1 MLKENLRILRNLNGY
16 SQEQIAEKIE
26 ISRQAYAKWENGQT
40 TPDLEKAARL
50 AEVYGVTIDSLLK
63 TETLEG
69 VGTVPP
75 APAGKNIWGSVT
87 LGERGQIVIPKA
99 ARDHLGLQ
107 GGDRLIVASD
117 EHGVA
122 LIRADFFEEKMR
134 DLMARL
140 SAIPEE

>member
-75 APAGKNIWGSVT
+75 A
-87 LGERGQIVIPKA
+87 GERGQIVIPKA

-122 LIRADFFEEKMR
+122 LIRADYFEEKMR

-140 SAIPEE
+140 SSVPEE

>member
-1 MLKENLRILRNLNGY
+1 MPGGKHIL
-16 SQEQIAEKIE
+16 
-26 ISRQAYAKWENGQT
+26 
-40 TPDLEKAARL
+40 
-50 AEVYGVTIDSLLK
+50 
-63 TETLEG
+63 
-69 VGTVPP
+69 
-75 APAGKNIWGSVT
+75 GKNKQQRVFGTAKV
-87 LGERGQIVIPKA
+87 GDRGQIVIPKA

-140 SAIPEE
+140 SSVPEE

>member
-1 MLKENLRILRNLNGY
+1 M
-16 SQEQIAEKIE
+16 
-26 ISRQAYAKWENGQT
+26 
-40 TPDLEKAARL
+40 
-50 AEVYGVTIDSLLK
+50 
-63 TETLEG
+63 EG

-140 SAIPEE
+140 SSVPEE